1 MSVYICVYLCVYQG
15 LWCLGGDHLHVAVVE
30 TMCTVPRWPTSL
42 PSTYI
47 IPRIMLLFLSKL
59 CARFLGDPPRSLLH
73 ILSLFWRLLFAF
85 CWCHIV
91 VIASMCTKLILPY
104 HSISLVSL
112 HSLTPSL
119 PHAVYHITPSLPPT
133 SLTRRSWLLHLITPS
148 LYLSHHSH
156 HTPFP
161 TPSLP
166 PLSSGDRGFS
176 IGVED
181 VTPNPRMVHLKTTLI
196 SEGQRLAQEQIQA
209 YKSGRIRLK
218 PGCDALQS
226 LESEVNGLLGK
237 NVLRMGCSRM
247 THL

>member
-1 MSVYICVYLCVYQG
+1 MHEAHSTISF
-15 LWCLGGDHLHVAVVE
+15 HLTRV
-30 TMCTVPRWPTSL
+30 TSL
-42 PSTYI
+42 P
-47 IPRIMLLFLSKL
+47 
-59 CARFLGDPPRSLLH
+59 
-73 ILSLFWRLLFAF
+73 
-85 CWCHIV
+85 
-91 VIASMCTKLILPY
+91 
-104 HSISLVSL
+104 
-112 HSLTPSL
+112 HSLTPSRCL
-119 PHAVYHITPSLPPT
+119 SYNSLPPSHLPHQAIVASPSHH
-133 SLTRRSWLLHLITPS
+133 SLTPS